1 MTNPSRTARIFFSW
15 QSDSPSDSNSGAI
28 RSALKVAKQAIEAKH
43 PGLAIVLDEA
53 TRDTSG
59 SPNIA
64 NKILEKI
71 DAADIYIADITTVT
85 SKRAKRPCANPNV
98 LIELGYAIALV
109 GWDRTILLFN
119 DAIGKF
125 PKDLPFDIIQNRV
138 SKYSFASPSPDKK
151 KSATDLASLLQ
162 MAIQAVID
170 KNPKTPVQLRG
181 LTPEKIQH
189 QRDVENLT
197 WLLSQLHI
205 PTLDDYIAGLP
216 RYLRGKI
223 FWFWESYKGVVTN
236 SLFHV
241 YDPSL
246 AATISK
252 LSDAWATTLA
262 FPGRYQDM
270 PGGDNYLFANPGDA
284 PLGHK
289 QEADWQKIERA
300 TTDMSTALQE
310 LLDRVR
316 SAYVEVNIKDTNA
329 KAWKEYRDF
338 QKELDDRYG
347 K

>member
-28 RSALKVAKQAIEAKH
+28 RNALKVAKQAIEAKH
-43 PGLAIVLDEA
+43 PDFAIVLDEA

-85 SKRAKRPCANPNV
+85 SQRAKRPCANPNV

-125 PKDLPFDIIQNRV
+125 PKDLPFDITQNRV

-181 LTPEKIQH
+181 LTPEKIHH

-205 PTLDDYIAGLP
+205 PTLDDHIAGLP
-216 RYLRGKI
+216 RYLRDKI
-223 FWFWESYKGVVTN
+223 FWFWERYKGVVTN

-241 YDPSL
+241 YDPTL
-246 AATISK
+246 DATISK
-252 LSDAWATTLA
+252 LFNAWKTTLA
-262 FPGRYQDM
+262 FPERYHDA
-270 PGGDNYLFANPGDA
+270 PSGDSYVFANPGDA
-284 PLGHK
+284 PLNHE
-289 QEADWQKIERA
+289 QEVDWQKIERA
-300 TTDMSTALQE
+300 TTDMSTALHE

-316 SAYVEVNIKDTNA
+316 SAYVEVDITDTNA
-329 KAWKEYRDF
+329 KAWKEYHDF
-338 QKELDDRYG
+338 HKEWNDRHG
-347 K
+347 E